1 MAGQSQG
8 QRLAVVMK
16 HQSSP
21 IKSKSISLFRLAER
35 EMPANDK
42 QFCKV
47 EIGWCQNNTVPH
59 KVLMVVG
66 ATGAGKSTLINGM
79 VNYILGVEWKD
90 DFRFKLIVDQVKSQT
105 ESVTS
110 EITAYTIHHM
120 DGSRVPYSI
129 TIVDTPGFGDTS
141 GLERDKE
148 ITSQIKHF
156 FSLCDGN
163 GIDHLDA
170 IGFVIQSALVR
181 LTPTQQYIFDSI
193 LSIFGCDIAKNIFM
207 MVTFCDGQDPP
218 VIDAVK
224 RAKVPY
230 CGHFKFNNSV
240 LFAKNSNSVCD
251 SDDESFDERFWKM
264 GMKSF
269 KKFFTEFWKIQSVS
283 LTMTRDVLENRE
295 RLEVI
300 VEGLQKQIDTYL
312 EEMETL
318 RQEEQ
323 ALQKYEEEI
332 AANQNFSYTVQ
343 VPYYITIKLPPGQY
357 ATHCLNCHST
367 CHFPCPIPDDGEKW
381 RCTAMDGSGPTSA
394 RCRQCVDKCS
404 WKVHKS
410 TRERFELVYKTET
423 RQNEDLK
430 KKYDYAT
437 SKKNEADR
445 LIATHKYQLEKAQA
459 HLFSLIDEA
468 RSCLNRQEIMS
479 LKSNPLTQVDYIELL
494 IESEKSQAKPGWQNR
509 IKYLM
514 TAKDK
519 ALLVAMVRDID
530 IQN

>member
-1 MAGQSQG
+1 MS
-8 QRLAVVMK
+8 VT
-16 HQSSP
+16 
-21 IKSKSISLFRLAER
+21 
-35 EMPANDK
+35 DK
-42 QFCKV
+42 LFCKV
-47 EIGWCQNNTVPH
+47 EIGWCQNNTVQH

-90 DFRFKLIVDQVKSQT
+90 NFRFKLIVDQAKSQT

-110 EITAYTIHHM
+110 EITAYTIHRM

-148 ITSQIKHF
+148 ITQQIKEF
-156 FSLCDGN
+156 FSVCDGN

-170 IGFVIQSALVR
+170 IGFVTQSALVR

-193 LSIFGCDIAKNIFM
+193 LSVFGCDIAKNIFM

-224 RAKVPY
+224 RANVP
-230 CGHFKFNNSV
+230 CSGHFKFNNSA
-240 LFAKNSNSVCD
+240 LFVKSSSSACD
-251 SDDESFDERFWKM
+251 SSDESFDKRFWKM

-269 KKFFTEFWKIQSVS
+269 KKFFTELWNTQSVK
-283 LTMTRDVLENRE
+283 LTLTRDVLENRE
-295 RLEVI
+295 RLEVV
-300 VEGLQKQIDTYL
+300 VERLQKQIDACL
-312 EEMETL
+312 EKMEAL
-318 RQEEQ
+318 CQKEE
-323 ALQKYEEEI
+323 ALQMYEADI
-332 AANQNFSYTVQ
+332 AANQDFSYTIQ
-343 VPYYITIKLPPGQY
+343 VPYYKTIKLPPGQY
-357 ATHCLNCHST
+357 VTNCLNCHST
-367 CHFPCPIPDDGEKW
+367 CHFPCPISDDGEKW
-381 RCTAMDGSGPTSA
+381 RCTAMDGSGSTSA
-394 RCRQCVDKCS
+394 RCQSCAEKCF
-404 WKVHKS
+404 WKVHKN

-423 RQNEDLK
+423 RHYEDLK
-430 KKYDYAT
+430 QKYDDAT
-437 SKKNEADR
+437 NKKNEVDK
-445 LIATHKYQLEKAQA
+445 LIATYKCQLEKAQT

-468 RSCLNRQEIMS
+468 RSCLSRQEMIA

-494 IESEKSQAKPGWQNR
+494 IESEKSQAKPGWQDR

-514 TAKDK
+514 RTKDK

-530 IQN
+530 KLEEEEN